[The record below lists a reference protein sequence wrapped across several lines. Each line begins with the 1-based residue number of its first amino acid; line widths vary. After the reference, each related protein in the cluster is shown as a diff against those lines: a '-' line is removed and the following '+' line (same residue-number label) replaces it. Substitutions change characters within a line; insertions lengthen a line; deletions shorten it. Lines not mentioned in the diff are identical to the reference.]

1 MREGPLGFL
10 IKILEKVERGTAAE
24 GKEGMA
30 RRRLILSHSRSIS
43 SSQIGNADLASRRG
57 CSSRVRTAH
66 SRAAERAGVDAP
78 LSRSSALPPSPLIP
92 PQISGQIPSP
102 LPTRTD
108 GRWKDERT
116 LARIV
121 CGAIAILGDGTRS
134 KKARDFVASTCE
146 R

>member
-10 IKILEKVERGTAAE
+10 IKILEKVERGAAAE

-66 SRAAERAGVDAP
+66 SGAAERAGVDAP
-78 LSRSSALPPSPLIP
+78 LSRSSALPASFAPYPSANLGADS
-92 PQISGQIPSP
+92 ISSSD
-102 LPTRTD
+102 TD
-108 GRWKDERT
+108 SRWKDERT

-121 CGAIAILGDGTRS
+121 LRGDRHLREWNT
-134 KKARDFVASTCE
+134 
-146 R
+146 